1 MVRRCLFLG
10 GPLLGRCG
18 DLTRGG
24 VDAALRLVW
33 QFSRVMTRILHV
45 LDHSLPAHSCYTLRT
60 PALMKAQ
67 AAKGWAVAGVT
78 GGRQPDSG
86 GKPGEDGKEAWR
98 ESGGQDGE

>member
-45 LDHSLPAHSCYTLRT
+45 LDHSLPAPSGYTFR
-60 PALMKAQ
+60 PRALMQAQ

-78 GGRQPDSG
+78 GVRTPDSG
-86 GKPGEDGKEAWR
+86 GKPGETGREAGRERGGK
-98 ESGGQDGE
+98 SV